1 RYAIVEAEIAPI
13 DPDRAPVTWPET
25 IGWIVH
31 SSGSTGLPKAVP
43 LTVEAVAK
51 NAADTMEILGLP
63 GAIRHYGCASHCYT
77 NGLYNSFL
85 VPLLTGGAAMVH
97 PVASA
102 LTLRRWIAGA
112 IRHRAELL
120 WVNPTVVRLL
130 IRGSGRQ
137 ALPDARLFVS
147 CTAPLGAEE
156 ALLAEA
162 RFGRPVLQSWG
173 LSETLITTI
182 EQPDRDAGTEFSCG
196 LPLGGAA
203 AVRVEDGALVI
214 ENGAV
219 MPGYAAV
226 EGDRPIFSF
235 PNGIPSRVFVTEDL
249 GEIDAGGRVRITGRS
264 SATANIQG
272 EKLSLAQIEASLR
285 DLVGV
290 TKAIAVA
297 VPDPSSG
304 ERVAILLRS
313 DSRVT
318 SDAVADHIA
327 SRIGPRARPTS
338 VRVVETL
345 PLTANGKP
353 DRIKA
358 RAVALVLLGLGA

>member
-1 RYAIVEAEIAPI
+1 
-13 DPDRAPVTWPET
+13 
-25 IGWIVH
+25 
-31 SSGSTGLPKAVP
+31 
-43 LTVEAVAK
+43 
-51 NAADTMEILGLP
+51 
-63 GAIRHYGCASHCYT
+63 
-77 NGLYNSFL
+77 
-85 VPLLTGGAAMVH
+85 
-97 PVASA
+97 
-102 LTLRRWIAGA
+102 
-112 IRHRAELL
+112 
-120 WVNPTVVRLL
+120 
-130 IRGSGRQ
+130 
-137 ALPDARLFVS
+137 
-147 CTAPLGAEE
+147 
-156 ALLAEA
+156 
-162 RFGRPVLQSWG
+162 QSWG

-182 EQPDRDAGTEFSCG
+182 EQPGRDAGTEFSCG

-226 EGDRPIFSF
+226 EGDRPVFSL

-285 DLVGV
+285 DLAGV
-290 TKAIAVA
+290 TEAIAVA

-313 DSRVT
+313 DSRIA

-338 VRVVETL
+338 VRIVETL

-358 RAVALVLLGLGA
+358 RAVALALLGLGA